1 MEKKNDYSNNS
12 IKNSIA
18 NSTDEFTGLNLYAN
32 NKKGNLKI
40 INIEENLN
48 NISIKDIGRGGNK
61 HQNNN
66 DDDNNDEEKNDENNN
81 VNPFN
86 TLG

>member
-1 MEKKNDYSNNS
+1 M
-12 IKNSIA
+12 
-18 NSTDEFTGLNLYAN
+18 NLYAN

-48 NISIKDIGRGGNK
+48 NISIKDKGRRGNK
-61 HQNNN
+61 NQNNN
-66 DDDNNDEEKNDENNN
+66 DDDNDDEEKNDENNN

-86 TLG
+86 ILG